1 MRSILVKIIGLL
13 LAFNLALWAFFLA
26 TDDFITN
33 EVSQI
38 KNQLAVT
45 ANLYAKITAPILSNL
60 TLTDFEKS
68 VSLQELLTDTK
79 LMRNKNL
86 RIFRFENKDE
96 LETQFKYFDGNE
108 ELIFA
113 PKTITVLPEDDTITE
128 EPLPPA
134 VIQSNELQP
143 LASHIFKFYKPIVDS
158 SILTPPIVEKRARFS
173 IQEEVIDTDLDAY
186 LVRVLT
192 PIRSGSLTLGIIE
205 VWEKYSIKDAYIGRN
220 NTRINLL
227 AGVSVL
233 TFIFGILLAISIVF
247 PLRKLSKQLDQKLT
261 PDDVA
266 IQLQSFGVKGL
277 SERKD
282 EIGKL
287 HNNLVLLTKQ
297 VSRLFSDKERFAS
310 DVAHELKNPI
320 ASIIAY
326 AENLENQKEK
336 NFDSLQNIKDQAV
349 RMNKLVSEISE
360 AAIVDNDL
368 VTKKREK
375 FDLSKVLTEIIDH
388 YKDTNEH
395 RKLEFMEEIQE
406 NIMINGLPERIGQV
420 LVNLIDNAMT
430 FSRPVGT
437 VSVSLE
443 KKWRKNPIV
452 KVEDSGPGIRDE
464 LKSVVFDSFFT
475 SRSGNAVVANSSGLG
490 LTIVKQIVEAH
501 NAEITI
507 VDSDLGGASFVLEFP
522 RS

>member
-1 MRSILVKIIGLL
+1 MRSILAKIIGLL

-33 EVSQI
+33 EVRQF
-38 KNQLAVT
+38 KNQLVVT
-45 ANLYAKITAPILSNL
+45 ANLYAKITAPVLSNL
-60 TLTDFEKS
+60 ALTDFEKS
-68 VSLQELLTDTK
+68 VALQELLADAK

-86 RIFRFENKDE
+86 RIFRFENKDD
-96 LETQFKYFDGNE
+96 LEAQFKYFDGQE
-108 ELIFA
+108 EQIFA
-113 PKTITVLPEDDTITE
+113 PKVVTVLPENDTITE
-128 EPLPPA
+128 EILPPA
-134 VIQSNELQP
+134 IIQSNELQP
-143 LASHIFKFYKPIVDS
+143 LASHIFKYYKPIVDS
-158 SILTPPIVEKRARFS
+158 AILTPPIVEKRARFS
-173 IQEEVIDTDLDAY
+173 IQEEVTDIDLDAY
-186 LVRVLT
+186 LIRVLT
-192 PIRSGSLTLGIIE
+192 PVRSGSLTLGIVE
-205 VWEKYSIKDAYIGRN
+205 VWEKYSIKDVYVGRN

-233 TFIFGILLAISIVF
+233 TLIFGILLAVSIVF
-247 PLRKLSKQLDQKLT
+247 PLRKLSKRLDQKLT

-336 NFDSLQNIKDQAV
+336 NFDGLKNIKDQAI

-368 VTKKREK
+368 VTRKREK
-375 FDLSKVLTEIIDH
+375 FDLSEVLINILDH
-388 YKDTNEH
+388 YRDTSEH
-395 RKLEFMEEIQE
+395 PKLEFSEDIQK
-406 NIMINGLPERIGQV
+406 NIMINGLPDRIGQIF
-420 LVNLIDNAMT
+420 VNLIDNAMT

-437 VSVSLE
+437 VHVRLE
-443 KKWRKNPIV
+443 KKWRKRPIV
-452 KVEDSGPGIRDE
+452 VIEDSGPGIRDE
-464 LKSVVFDSFFT
+464 LKPLVFDSFFT
-475 SRSGNAVVANSSGLG
+475 SRSGNSVIPNSSGLG
-490 LTIVKQIVEAH
+490 LTIVRQIVEAH
-501 NAEITI
+501 NGNII
-507 VDSDLGGASFVLEFP
+507 VEDSELGGAKFIVEFP
-522 RS
+522 RL